1 LLLRHTRSLKF
12 YIVLALAAA
21 CAHAQLAVVGGQ
33 VYNSANDENLNG
45 VTLILTSATNAST
58 PLRFVTENRGLF
70 LFEGLTPGR
79 YLLFAECPGFAR
91 QAFGSL
97 GNPLAGMTLTLAPGQ
112 QMNDIAFAL
121 TPGSSITGKVLDA
134 DGAAAVGAVVYALQP
149 IYERGK
155 KEYLPVANAAADDG
169 GEYKLPDLGAG
180 KYLLAATLHNGAATF
195 FPGVTAVA
203 TAQEVVVGAAAAE
216 TGKDIRLP
224 RASEMRVSGACAN
237 CGKAAMAWLTPRS
250 SDIALASRA
259 HVKLEPGGSFE
270 FPAVVPGAYIL
281 TATEQ
286 DGVTPASAPLSVTVA
301 QHSVEKLVLRPPTTA
316 ELSGDVTIAG
326 AGTETP
332 KGTQVVL
339 EPVDSLLPR
348 SAHAPVSAKGTF
360 TFSGLAPG
368 KYILHVLAPQG
379 LYVHS
384 ARYHGADV
392 PDAGFDFTGG
402 PGTPLRIMLT
412 AGSAALSGSVRGS
425 DGNAMPGATVALV
438 PVLRR
443 ASRYKEVTTDEFGE
457 YRFDSIAPG
466 EYRVYAWEN
475 IETGAYRDAAWLKP
489 YEFRGQPFTATP
501 GGHES
506 VPLKVLSLPKE

>member
-1 LLLRHTRSLKF
+1 MPLRHTRRVKF
-12 YIVLALAAA
+12 CIVLALAA
-21 CAHAQLAVVGGQ
+21 CAHAQTAVIGGQ
-33 VYNSANDENLNG
+33 VYNSANDQNLNG

-58 PLRFVTENRGLF
+58 PLRFVTETRGLF
-70 LFEGLTPGR
+70 LFDGLAPGR

-97 GNPLAGMTLTLAPGQ
+97 GNPLAGMTLTLVPGQ

-121 TPGSSITGKVLDA
+121 TPGSSISGKVLDA
-134 DGAAAVGAVVYALQP
+134 DGAAAANAVVYALQP

-155 KEYLPVANAAADDG
+155 REYFPVANAAADDA
-169 GEYKLPDLGAG
+169 GEYKLPDLSAG
-180 KYLLAATLHNGAATF
+180 KYLLAATMHNGAATF

-203 TAQEVVVGAAAAE
+203 TAEEVTVGAAAAE

-224 RASEMRVSGACAN
+224 KASEVRVSGACAN
-237 CGKAAMAWLTPRS
+237 CGKAAIAWLTPRS
-250 SDIALASRA
+250 GEIALVSRA
-259 HVKLEPGGSFE
+259 HVKLEPGGAFA

-281 TATEQ
+281 NATEQ

-301 QHSVEKLVLRPPTTA
+301 QREIERLALRPEATA
-316 ELSGDVTIAG
+316 ELSGDVTLAG
-326 AGTETP
+326 AETETP
-332 KGTQVVL
+332 RGMQVVL
-339 EPVDSLLPR
+339 EPVDSVLPR

-368 KYILHVLAPQG
+368 RYILHVLAPQN

-384 ARYHGADV
+384 ARYHGSDV
-392 PDAGFDFTGG
+392 PDAGFDFTRG
-402 PGTPLRIMLT
+402 PGAPLRIMLT
-412 AGSAALSGSVRGS
+412 AGGAALSGSVRGA

-438 PVLRR
+438 PLLRR

-457 YRFDSIAPG
+457 YRFDGIAPG

-475 IETGAYRDAAWLKP
+475 IETGAYRDAAWMKP
-489 YEFRGQPFTATP
+489 YEFRGQPFTATS
-501 GGHES
+501 GGHETL
-506 VPLKVLSLPKE
+506 PLKALQLQKE